1 MSEITGVGFYESLN
15 KFFVGFL
22 ILVLFVGLNSDLFIN
37 PLFLISAYIV
47 GCIYQAIIQVFTKS
61 CLSLQEDEIKN
72 ARIEV
77 CENEKESCKK
87 HISVFMKDLRCALCC
102 ISKLFKSHTEGNE
115 SSEGNEPSEGNELSK
130 DKEAYLKAYYKIAKA
145 GLLMNIPVLEALE
158 NFMRN
163 LMFILPI
170 YIIFFV
176 EYEILILF
184 KFTSFPKI
192 EALQDIDCICIVLL
206 IIFLILVLL
215 GVIWLRYYYQQ
226 TIYRLVWEGDKYL
239 DEINNKDNQEEDQN

>member
-102 ISKLFKSHTEGNE
+102 ISKLFKSHT
-115 SSEGNEPSEGNELSK
+115 EGNEPSEGNELSK

-226 TIYRLVWEGDKYL
+226 TIYRLVWEGNKYL
-239 DEINNKDNQEEDQN
+239 DKINSETK